1 MVPGAVKTVAVI
13 GNGLIG
19 HGVAQVF
26 AVAGK
31 DVRLI
36 GRRTESLDGA
46 MGKIKSSLG
55 SFAAYGLVSAAG
67 VKAAMKRIHPT
78 TDMREAAAA
87 ELVVEAVPFVQELQH
102 EVFGELDRICT
113 GSTILASS
121 SGALA
126 SELVARV
133 KRRDRVVAA
142 HFWYPSQHIPAV
154 EVCAGPETA
163 PDVVPWLCTVL
174 ESVGKVPVVLN
185 REIRGFIGNRMQIA
199 LLREAWA
206 LWASGVASAEMID
219 TVVRTSF
226 GRRLA
231 ITGPLESADVGGL
244 ETLYNFASWLLPD
257 LDRDIQPS
265 PKVGALVKGG
275 AKGPSTGRGVYDWKT
290 RDAKALVS
298 RRMDELLRWLQVDKG
313 GAKKAPMKKASAK
326 KASAKTSGAR
336 KSGARKAGRMMA
348 KRAAPKRKAARTTAK
363 RAAPK
368 RNSGRRGR

>member
-36 GRRTESLDGA
+36 GRRAESLSAA
-46 MGKIKSSLG
+46 MGKIKSSLD
-55 SFAAYGLVSAAG
+55 SFAAYGLVPGSG

-78 TDMREAAAA
+78 TDMGEASAA
-87 ELVVEAVPFVQELQH
+87 ELVVEAVPFEQKLQH

-113 GSTILASS
+113 GPTILASS

-133 KRRDRVVAA
+133 KRRDRVVAS

-154 EVCAGPETA
+154 EVCAGPETG
-163 PDVVPWLCTVL
+163 PDVVPWLCKVL

-219 TVVRTSF
+219 TVVRSSF

-231 ITGPLESADVGGL
+231 ITGPIESADVGGL
-244 ETLYNFASWLLPD
+244 ETLYNFAGWLLPG
-257 LDRDIQPS
+257 LDRDTVPS
-265 PKVGALVKGG
+265 PKVGELVKGG
-275 AKGPSTGRGVYDWKT
+275 AKGPSTGRGVYDWKK
-290 RDAKALVS
+290 RDANALIS

-313 GAKKAPMKKASAK
+313 VAKKAPMKKASAK
-326 KASAKTSGAR
+326 KA
-336 KSGARKAGRMMA
+336 
-348 KRAAPKRKAARTTAK
+348 RARKAARTTAK
-363 RAAPK
+363 RATPKRKAARTSAKRAAPK
-368 RNSGRRGR
+368 RKAGRRKR